1 MATISLAGFAAAS
14 TVNFDTTGADSQQ
27 IVELNNGSH
36 STISNHNNVGVANF
50 NAQSAQSG
58 RVEAEKNTSV
68 SGNVGSGDASNMN
81 STNTNIAVNNSG
93 AGMGSL
99 GSAAPADTNVTMHLT
114 GADSYNKVE
123 VNNDRSVSICNDNN
137 VGVLN
142 MNLQSAKSG
151 SVEAEKNTTVG
162 GVTSGA
168 AHNSNTTTTSV
179 SITN

>member
-81 STNTNIAVNNSG
+81 STNTNIRG
-93 AGMGSL
+93 EQL
-99 GSAAPADTNVTMHLT
+99 GGRHGLI
-114 GADSYNKVE
+114 G
-123 VNNDRSVSICNDNN
+123 
-137 VGVLN
+137 
-142 MNLQSAKSG
+142 
-151 SVEAEKNTTVG
+151 
-162 GVTSGA
+162 
-168 AHNSNTTTTSV
+168 
-179 SITN
+179 